1 MGQSKQDECQR
12 GLRLRL
18 ITPLCRREALETMN
32 AFACTPCGK
41 TFSGRDP
48 YRQHLESEKHKKKI
62 QSASIFQACLKCE
75 ACQMTFTGPIPLE
88 AHLASAGHAKAMA
101 KKQPLSGLEALT
113 SGMKTIALAT
123 PQPSTAQSGFL
134 QCDICKIPSFPCSKD
149 AFDHYESAE
158 HRQRK
163 KASQLGVEPSMYR
176 PLGNSQPSAVT
187 QKQLPTLPSSLLLC
201 KAEESFGDF
210 CKKNNIFFAC

>member
-1 MGQSKQDECQR
+1 MSTLLKR
-12 GLRLRL
+12 
-18 ITPLCRREALETMN
+18 PWEAMN

-48 YRQHLESEKHKKKI
+48 YKQHLDSEKHKKKI

-88 AHLASAGHAKAMA
+88 LHNASVGHARAMS
-101 KKQPLSGLEALT
+101 KKQALSEPEALT
-113 SGMKTIALAT
+113 SGVK
-123 PQPSTAQSGFL
+123 PSGTQRGVL
-134 QCDICKIPSFPCSKD
+134 QCDICSIPSFPCSKD
-149 AFDHYESAE
+149 AFDHYESVE

-163 KASQLGVEPSMYR
+163 KALQLNVEPSTYR
-176 PLGNSQPSAVT
+176 PVGNSQPSCVS
-187 QKQLPTLPSSLLLC
+187 QLTPAKVPKLPPSVLVC

-210 CKKNNIFFAC
+210 CKKHNILFAC

>member
-1 MGQSKQDECQR
+1 S
-12 GLRLRL
+12 
-18 ITPLCRREALETMN
+18 

-62 QSASIFQACLKCE
+62 QSASIFQTCLKCE

-88 AHLASAGHAKAMA
+88 AHMASAGHAKTMA
-101 KKQPLSGLEALT
+101 KKQPLSGLEAQT
-113 SGMKTIALAT
+113 SGAKPTAVVA
-123 PQPSTAQSGFL
+123 PQPSSTRSGFL

-163 KASQLGVEPSMYR
+163 RASQLGVEPSTYR
-176 PLGNSQPSAVT
+176 PPGNSQLSAVT
-187 QKQLPTLPSSLLLC
+187 QPAQAVPKLPSSVLVC

-210 CKKNNIFFAC
+210 CKKHKIFFACI